1 MRYIKSLYELFY
13 CKNWINFMLLN
24 DKTDRRINLDLQKPM
39 FEEKTILER
48 ISELENRLV
57 NIELENTTLKT
68 NIKILFEIIGIE
80 KAIQKRCAFD
90 DYKEQTFK

>member
-1 MRYIKSLYELFY
+1 MCYIKSLYELFY

-48 ISELENRLV
+48 ITELENKLV
-57 NIELENTTLKT
+57 NIETLKS
-68 NIKILFEIIGIE
+68 NIKTLSEIIGTSI
-80 KAIQKRCAFD
+80 K
-90 DYKEQTFK
+90 

>member
-1 MRYIKSLYELFY
+1 MFGCSCFTCEKEE
-13 CKNWINFMLLN
+13 K
-24 DKTDRRINLDLQKPM
+24 RINLDLQKPM

-48 ISELENRLV
+48 IAELENRLV

-68 NIKILFEIIGIE
+68 NIKILFEIIGTE

>member
-1 MRYIKSLYELFY
+1 MFGCSCFTCEKEE
-13 CKNWINFMLLN
+13 K
-24 DKTDRRINLDLQKPM
+24 RINLDMQKPM

-48 ISELENRLV
+48 IAELENRLV

-68 NIKILFEIIGIE
+68 NIKILFEIIGTE
-80 KAIQKRCAFD
+80 KAIQRRSAFD

>member
-1 MRYIKSLYELFY
+1 
-13 CKNWINFMLLN
+13 MLLN

-48 ISELENRLV
+48 IAELENRLV

-68 NIKILFEIIGIE
+68 NIKILFEIIGTE
-80 KAIQKRCAFD
+80 KAIQRRPAFD